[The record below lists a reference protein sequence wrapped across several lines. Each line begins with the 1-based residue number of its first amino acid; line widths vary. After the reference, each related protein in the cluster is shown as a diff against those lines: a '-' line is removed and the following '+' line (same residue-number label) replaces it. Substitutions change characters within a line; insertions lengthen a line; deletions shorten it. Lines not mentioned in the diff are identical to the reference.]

1 MTLTLT
7 ILASLLGFIA
17 AGSAIGKLKKMPQ
30 VVESLTS
37 VGVKPE
43 QMPLL
48 ATLEL
53 LGALGLIVG
62 IWFAPVGLAAAI
74 GLSLYFLGA
83 ISAHIKAKAPVAE
96 SIAPFVIAAIAIATA
111 WLEFKR

>member
-1 MTLTLT
+1 MTTAL
-7 ILASLLGFIA
+7 IVLAGLLGFIA
-17 AGSAIGKLKKMPQ
+17 AGSAFGKLKKLPQ
-30 VVESLTS
+30 IVESLTS

-43 QMPLL
+43 QMPIL

-53 LGALGLIVG
+53 LGALGLVVG
-62 IWFAPVGLAAAI
+62 IWSQPIGLAAAI

-83 ISAHIKAKAPVAE
+83 IGAHIKAKAPVAE
-96 SIAPFVIAAIAIATA
+96 SIAPFVIALIALATA

>member
-1 MTLTLT
+1 MTTALI
-7 ILASLLGFIA
+7 ILAGLLGFIA
-17 AGSAIGKLKKMPQ
+17 AGSAFGKLKKLPQ
-30 VVESLTS
+30 IVESLTS

-43 QMPLL
+43 QMPIL
-48 ATLEL
+48 AILEL

-62 IWFAPVGLAAAI
+62 IWSQPIGLAAAI

-83 ISAHIKAKAPVAE
+83 IGAHAKAKAPVAE
-96 SIAPFVIAAIAIATA
+96 SVAPFVIALIALATA